1 MFFKKLENGKPT
13 GGLITEDNLRA
24 FLDTVDFDRVNG
36 NALFFESQG
45 YAVINLEEKPVATA
59 LQDIV
64 EGETVRQNDGSWIQ
78 KYKAVD
84 KPNDEKTKLL
94 NREADRVKHK
104 KENKLLVVDNFI
116 ASPEYHDVLEELN
129 AYKTALKAVDLTD
142 PFNVVWPEPPHED
155 TGIILP
161 Y

>member
-24 FLDTVDFDRVNG
+24 FLDTIDFDKING

-45 YAVINLEEKPVATA
+45 YAVIHLEEKPVATA

-64 EGETVRQNDGSWIQ
+64 EGQTVRQNDGSWIQ
-78 KYKAVD
+78 KYEVVD
-84 KPNDEKTKLL
+84 KLL
-94 NREADRVKHK
+94 NEKTALFNRELGRVKHK
-104 KENKLLVVDNFI
+104 KENKLLVVKEYI
-116 ASPEYHDVLEELN
+116 ANLEYHDVVDELN
-129 AYKTALKAVDLTD
+129 AYKTALQAVDLTD

-155 TGIILP
+155 TGIIL
-161 Y
+161 YY